1 MSTYNNN
8 NTLFPEFPPVSNE
21 QWEAIIQEDLK
32 GADYEKKLI
41 WKTTDGLKI
50 KPYYRAADLEQSSLP
65 NALPGAVPFV
75 RGQKIY
81 DNNWLIRQDI
91 GEDTPEAANLKAR
104 EALAKGAESVALN
117 VSNCTSVADL
127 KILLSNIALDKVTV
141 HYFGASSYIQLAD
154 NLVLATQR
162 LGFDPQVLKG
172 SFNFDCIGYFLSHNK
187 FYASPDS
194 NFVELSLILD
204 KAKRDLPGIKVINV
218 NADAINNSGGSL
230 TQEIAYALA
239 IGTEYLTQ
247 LTAKG
252 QPIDDIASRI
262 QFSFAIGSNYFLEI
276 AKIRAARLLWAA
288 IVQQFNPLKEASAY
302 MNIHSITSAYNKT
315 LYDPYV
321 NMLRCTTEAMS
332 AAIGG
337 CDSMTVLPFDFVY
350 SSGNK
355 LSERVARNLQII
367 LKEEA
372 FFNKVADAAAG
383 SYYIENLTEIV
394 SEGAW
399 KLFLD
404 TEQKG
409 GFIACAQS
417 GHITEA
423 IEAYAVKKQDELA
436 TRKQILLGT
445 NQYPNYSETMLDKM
459 APATETRHINRKKT
473 TRLAQPFEALRLAT
487 EDYTSKGHPAPAV
500 FLLTIGNLAM
510 RKARAGFAL
519 NFFACAGYKVID
531 NSGFKTA
538 QEGIKTALSS
548 PAQIIVICSSDDEY
562 AAIGPEIIQG
572 IKSADAS
579 RMVVIAGNPP
589 AADALRVA
597 GADEFIH
604 VRTNVLDALNA
615 FSRKL
620 GII

>member
-1 MSTYNNN
+1 MSTYNNDDK
-8 NTLFPEFPPVSNE
+8 LFPEFPPVSTE

-65 NALPGAVPFV
+65 KALPGVAPFV
-75 RGQKIY
+75 RGRKIQ

-91 GEDTPEAANLKAR
+91 EDEAPAAANQKAV

-117 VSNCTSVADL
+117 VSACTSVADL
-127 KILLSNIALDKVTV
+127 TTLLKNIALDKVFV
-141 HYFGASSYIQLAD
+141 HYYGASSYIQLAD
-154 NLVLATQR
+154 NLVLAAQG
-162 LGFDPQVLKG
+162 LGFDPHILKG
-172 SFNFDCIGYFLSHNK
+172 SFNFDSIGYFLSHNK

-204 KAKRDLPGIKVINV
+204 KTKRDLPGIKVINI
-218 NADAINNSGGSL
+218 NADAISNSGGSL

-239 IGTEYLTQ
+239 IGAEYLTH

-252 QPIDDIASRI
+252 QHIDDIASRM
-262 QFSFAIGSNYFLEI
+262 QFTFAIGSNYFLEI
-276 AKIRAARLLWAA
+276 AKIRAARLLWAVL
-288 IVQQFNPLKEASAY
+288 VQQFNPIKETSAY
-302 MNIHSITSAYNKT
+302 MHIHSVTSVYNKT

-337 CDSMTVLPFDFVY
+337 CDSMTVWPFDFIY
-350 SSGNK
+350 HSDNK

-383 SYYIENLTEIV
+383 SYYIENLTETI
-394 SEGAW
+394 SEASW

-409 GFIACAQS
+409 GFIACAQA
-417 GHITEA
+417 GHITET
-423 IEAYAVKKQDELA
+423 IESYAVKKQDELA

-459 APATETRHINRKKT
+459 APATQTNRINRKKT

-487 EDYTSKGHPAPAV
+487 EDYTAKGHPAPAV

-519 NFFACAGYKVID
+519 NFFACAGYQVID
-531 NSGFKTA
+531 NSGFKAA
-538 QEGIKTALSS
+538 QEGIKAALSS

-562 AAIGPEIIQG
+562 AALGPEIIQG

-579 RMVVIAGNPP
+579 RIVVIAGNPP
-589 AADALRVA
+589 AADALKQA

-615 FSRKL
+615 LSRKL